1 MHGGDAMIVMF
12 FSSLIRG
19 LKRERNA
26 FSRGYDDMASKINSL
41 RSQHNEYDPS
51 LVFTARAKLIG
62 AYQGSE
68 KDFREYQNGIRD
80 ATTVYEREFG
90 AP

>member
-1 MHGGDAMIVMF
+1 MITYFVMF
-12 FSSLIRG
+12 FSG
-19 LKRERNA
+19 LFNRRNKERKA

-41 RSQHNEYDPS
+41 RPQHDEYDPS